1 MFSRTFRPRRLALA
15 TTLAAFAIPAAA
27 QAATVEL
34 EGTTLKYRGAA
45 GQLNSLNVT
54 MFGSAVE
61 IKDFAGLT
69 SRTNLCANVTT
80 ATVRCAIGVVQRI
93 DADLGDRNDSTSIR
107 TPIPVVVKGG
117 SGNDSFAGGNSPT
130 ATNIAYHGGVGTDVM
145 TYVPADRGVVVN
157 TTNFFTADGRRGL
170 DRDNVMDD
178 VEVIR
183 GSDFDDEL
191 ADFGQG
197 GAKTLDGN
205 LGNDLLRSGLEQ
217 HVTLFD
223 MNAAVDGADRVI
235 VPANTPF
242 PVLDYSK
249 RTQRI
254 TVTVDQNGKDD
265 GAFGEGDEIVGV
277 SRIIGGQA
285 ADLLKANPA
294 NTVGVFYEGGAGG
307 DTLEG
312 GAGPDLL
319 RGGDG
324 EDTLLGNNG
333 NDHLD
338 ARDAFSDIVGCGV
351 GTDTAILNAGDA
363 FSSCENRP

>member
-1 MFSRTFRPRRLALA
+1 MLSRTFRPRRIALA

-93 DADLGDRNDSTSIR
+93 DADLGDRNDATSIR
-107 TPIPVVVKGG
+107 TPVPVVVMGG
-117 SGNDSFAGGNSPT
+117 SGNDSFAGGNGPT
-130 ATNIAYHGGVGTDVM
+130 ATNIAYHGGIGTDVM
-145 TYVPADRGVVVN
+145 TYAFADRGVVVN

-183 GSDFDDEL
+183 GSDFADEL

-197 GAKTLDGN
+197 GPKTLDGN
-205 LGNDLLRSGLEQ
+205 LGDDLLRAGLEQ
-217 HVTLFD
+217 HTTTFD
-223 MNAAVDGADRVI
+223 MNAAVDGADRVV

-249 RTQRI
+249 RIQKI
-254 TVTVDQNGKDD
+254 KVTVDHNGNDD
-265 GAFGEGDEIVGV
+265 GAFGEGDEIIGV
-277 SRIIGGQA
+277 SRILGGQA
-285 ADLLKANPA
+285 ADTLKASPA
-294 NTVGVFYEGGAGG
+294 STVGVSYEGGPGG

-312 GAGPDLL
+312 AAGPDFL

-324 EDTLLGNNG
+324 VDTLIGNNG
-333 NDHLD
+333 NDFID
-338 ARDAFSDIVGCGV
+338 ARDAFSDIVGCGI
-351 GTDTAILNAGDA
+351 GTDTATLDA
-363 FSSCENRP
+363 SDVFASCENRP